1 MDWKSQWKNSS
12 RLIFNDEKL
21 LQSCFIYRTCKMAF
35 FFLSRGE
42 VTEREPS
49 VISSFPLHSSSLR
62 MQAAASPSFK
72 LAVLLL
78 TVVLIH
84 FLSFFSD
91 LKKKKKFYMATS
103 WTKLYAFPA
112 ECPRDT
118 RDRGWMLIRNP
129 VKFPRSAWSHP
140 EGSEL

>member
-1 MDWKSQWKNSS
+1 
-12 RLIFNDEKL
+12 
-21 LQSCFIYRTCKMAF
+21 MAF

-49 VISSFPLHSSSLR
+49 VISSFPLHPSSLR

-84 FLSFFSD
+84 FLSFFSN
-91 LKKKKKFYMATS
+91 LKKKILHGYILNETVRI
-103 WTKLYAFPA
+103 
-112 ECPRDT
+112 PR
-118 RDRGWMLIRNP
+118 RM
-129 VKFPRSAWSHP
+129 S
-140 EGSEL
+140 

>member
-1 MDWKSQWKNSS
+1 
-12 RLIFNDEKL
+12 
-21 LQSCFIYRTCKMAF
+21 MAF

-49 VISSFPLHSSSLR
+49 VISSFPLHPSSLR

-91 LKKKKKFYMATS
+91 LKKKNSTWLHPERNCTHS
-103 WTKLYAFPA
+103 LPNVLGTHETEA
-112 ECPRDT
+112 EC
-118 RDRGWMLIRNP
+118 
-129 VKFPRSAWSHP
+129 
-140 EGSEL
+140 

>member
-1 MDWKSQWKNSS
+1 MKNYCS
-12 RLIFNDEKL
+12 RALYIAL
-21 LQSCFIYRTCKMAF
+21 ARWHF

-49 VISSFPLHSSSLR
+49 VISSFPLHPSSLR

-91 LKKKKKFYMATS
+91 LKKKKILHGYILNETVRIPCRMS
-103 WTKLYAFPA
+103 
-112 ECPRDT
+112 
-118 RDRGWMLIRNP
+118 
-129 VKFPRSAWSHP
+129 
-140 EGSEL
+140 